1 MRLVQAYLVLVD
13 ISGYTRFVTD
23 RTLTLTH
30 AEQIITDLLNSV
42 IDQAR
47 HPLILNKLEGDAA
60 LLYREA
66 GRDDTDAGRDV
77 MSQVRS
83 FFPAFEECAKTLRE
97 DRRNCG
103 CDACKSIALLSLKA
117 FVHFGEFA
125 IKQIRQF
132 EELAGEPVI
141 LAHRLMKNTVEG
153 NKYVLMTSAAADGAK
168 LQTSRFQAHLE
179 DVDGFGPQQL
189 WLTDAQ
195 LLPESQRPVAA
206 AAAAIATAAA
216 NRNHH
221 FRHLPHVETSLW
233 KTIRRWFGKGT
244 SCPDA

>member
-1 MRLVQAYLVLVD
+1 MRLVHAYLVLVD

-30 AEQIITDLLNSV
+30 AEQIITDLINAV

-60 LLYREA
+60 LLFREA
-66 GRDDTDAGRDV
+66 GSDDADAGRDV

-83 FFPAFEECAKTLRE
+83 FFPAFEDCAKRLRE

-103 CDACKSIALLSLKA
+103 CDACKSIDSLSLKA
-117 FVHFGEFA
+117 FVHLGEFA
-125 IKQIRQF
+125 IKQVRQF

-141 LAHRLMKNTVEG
+141 LLHRLMKNTVESH
-153 NKYVLMTSAAADGAK
+153 KYVMMTRAAADGAH
-168 LQTSRFQAHLE
+168 LQESALTAHVE

-195 LLPESQRPVAA
+195 LLPESNKTAGSPTIR
-206 AAAAIATAAA
+206 TAASSH
-216 NRNHH
+216 NNH

-233 KTIRRWFGKGT
+233 KTIRGWFGKGT

>member
-1 MRLVQAYLVLVD
+1 MRLVHAYLVLVD

-30 AEQIITDLLNSV
+30 AEQIITDLINAV

-66 GRDDTDAGRDV
+66 ASDDVDAGRDV

-83 FFPAFEECAKTLRE
+83 FFPAFEDCAKRLRE

-103 CDACKSIALLSLKA
+103 CDACKSIDSLSLKA
-117 FVHFGEFA
+117 FVHLGEFA
-125 IKQIRQF
+125 IKQVRQF

-141 LAHRLMKNTVEG
+141 LLHRLMKNAVESH
-153 NKYVLMTSAAADGAK
+153 KYVLMTSAAADGAK
-168 LQTSRFQAHLE
+168 LQKSVMQAHVE
-179 DVDGFGPQQL
+179 DVDGFGPQAL
-189 WLTDAQ
+189 WLTDSQ
-195 LLPESQRPVAA
+195 HLPESHTTASPATMP
-206 AAAAIATAAA
+206 TAASS
-216 NRNHH
+216 RSNHY
-221 FRHLPHVETSLW
+221 RHLPHVETSLW
-233 KTIRRWFGKGT
+233 KTVRGWFGKGT